1 MGVKGM
7 NGVAEM
13 TGIILSGGKNRRMG
27 ENKAFLRVQG
37 ERLIDR
43 TVRIFKGIFEEVVVV
58 TNDPLAYL
66 DQDVMI
72 LTDIV
77 SGKGPLGG
85 IYSGLFFSSFPCS
98 FVAACD
104 MPFLNEAFIRFMI
117 DRAGEYDVVVP
128 ETTDGLQ
135 PLHAVYSRKCLRGIV
150 ELLEE
155 DHFKITELYGRFKTL
170 KISRDAI
177 LPYDPEYLI
186 FSNINSPDDL
196 RKYTPK

>member
-1 MGVKGM
+1 MGVKGIDR
-7 NGVAEM
+7 VAEM
-13 TGIILSGGKNRRMG
+13 TGIILSGGKSRRMG
-27 ENKAFLRVQG
+27 ENKAFLKVQG

-43 TVRIFKGIFEEVVVV
+43 TVRIFKSIFEEVVVV

-72 LTDIV
+72 VTDIV

-85 IYSGLFFSSFPCS
+85 IYSGLFFSSFPSS

-104 MPFLNEAFIRFMI
+104 MPFLSEAFIRFMM
-117 DRAGEYDVVVP
+117 DRAGEHDVVVP

-150 ELLEE
+150 QLLEE
-155 DHFKITELYGRFKTL
+155 NHFKITELYGRFKTL
-170 KISRDAI
+170 KIHQEMI
-177 LPYDPEYLI
+177 LPYDPECLI
-186 FSNINSPDDL
+186 FSNMNSPEDA
-196 RKYTPK
+196 RKYSRK